1 MSRSSSELE
10 KLLWQS
16 AKADAPPSDGAQRLT
31 AALTSRLEG
40 LSPSSAPPEPPCSV
54 PTVVA
59 AGAQSASAWKVFGT
73 VSVLLVPLAA
83 TFLLVRSTTS
93 GPVDPPPVMATQVSP
108 ASGAIATAAPALA
121 PPNAAEPVP
130 SPVSVLAV
138 DDLPPARTT
147 TTTTTTA
154 RTATARRLPMDSAG
168 GARTPAAQA
177 AAPRMGRSS
186 DLDAEVA
193 ILDEVRA
200 HLRQGA
206 PARATSLLER
216 YDARFPRG
224 LLQPEAKV
232 LQIEARAAAG
242 DRAAAHD
249 LARSFLVRHPND
261 PHADRIRELEAQ
273 LRP

>member
-16 AKADAPPSDGAQRLT
+16 EKADAPPSDGAKRLT
-31 AALTSRLEG
+31 AALTSRLEA

-93 GPVDPPPVMATQVSP
+93 GPVDPPPVMETQGSP
-108 ASGAIATAAPALA
+108 ASGPIATAAPALA
-121 PPNAAEPVP
+121 PPKAAEAVP

-138 DDLPPARTT
+138 DDLPPAR
-147 TTTTTTA
+147 TTTTTA

-200 HLRQGA
+200 HLRHGA
-206 PARATSLLER
+206 PARATSLLEQ
-216 YDARFPRG
+216 YDATFPRG

-249 LARSFLVRHPND
+249 LARSFLARHPND